1 MIQQGKSQAKP
12 HDKLY
17 SFSNSSTLLAIP
29 LKSMQNICVA
39 NDFHTFHNCE
49 LCEVKAAKVFVL
61 QQQQQQ
67 EQVRLVASILLSA
80 SCGTWTNS
88 LLFTGNTWNFHC
100 HSNTFC
106 WRFVV
111 ECTLSCQTAAAVAAA
126 VAVAAVAAALFA
138 IGAELSGHLTF
149 CQISCAS
156 IYTEFVDRVCG
167 RMSVSEWG
175 CECECEWEWV

>member
-17 SFSNSSTLLAIP
+17 SFSNSSSLLAIP

-67 EQVRLVASILLSA
+67 QKQVRLVASFLLSA

-111 ECTLSCQTAAAVAAA
+111 ECTLSCQTAAAAVAA
-126 VAVAAVAAALFA
+126 VAVAAAALFA

-156 IYTEFVDRVCG
+156 IYTESVDWVCG
-167 RMSVSEWG
+167 RVSVSVSAS
-175 CECECEWEWV
+175 EWEWV